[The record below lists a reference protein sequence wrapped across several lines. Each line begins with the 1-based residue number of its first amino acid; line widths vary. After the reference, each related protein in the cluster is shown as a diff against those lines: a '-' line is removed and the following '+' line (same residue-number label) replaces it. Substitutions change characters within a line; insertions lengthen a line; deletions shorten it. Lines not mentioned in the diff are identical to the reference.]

1 MTESVNT
8 SAPAN
13 IDRRRFLRYGA
24 VAGATVAVPSWL
36 LAACGSPSSSPSGS
50 AGGTADNIVSIKAT
64 HGTGLCNLGIFLA
77 KERELGKAD
86 GISLDFVVTP
96 SNADIATLFGA
107 GQVEASLI
115 PYSNFMTLYDAGA
128 PVKIVAGGGVQ
139 GCVVVAQ
146 PGINSAADLRGKTL
160 GTFQADTLEVL
171 PYDYLKKNG
180 MSFKDVKVTY
190 FGTSPELAQAFISG
204 AIESMCHIEP
214 YATQALKARKGAV
227 KLTDGTDIYGK
238 GYTDCVLAV
247 QTKLLEDKPHA
258 VKALIKAL
266 LTAQHQAEQDRPSA
280 VKATVGKYYKASYAD
295 VLDASTKQPNVVD
308 QRGRSQFIL
317 DRGQVMMDLGYIKK
331 LPGMDVF
338 SYDLLQQVITE
349 NKDLYDSLV
358 LKSV

>member
-1 MTESVNT
+1 MTRSSHRTEPSHL
-8 SAPAN
+8 
-13 IDRRRFLRYGA
+13 DRRSFLRCTA
-24 VAGATVAVPSWL
+24 MAGAAITVPGW
-36 LAACGSPSSSPSGS
+36 LAACGSSTSTSSATS
-50 AGGTADNIVSIKAT
+50 AAGAEGVVSIKAT

-107 GQVEASLI
+107 GQVEASLL

-128 PVKIVAGGGVQ
+128 PVTIVAGGGVQ

-146 PGINSAADLRGKTL
+146 PGITSAAQLKGKTL

-171 PYDYLKKNG
+171 PYDYLKAAG
-180 MSFKDVKVTY
+180 LSFADVDVKY

-204 AIESMCHIEP
+204 SIDSMCHIEP
-214 YATQALKARKGAV
+214 YATQALAAV
-227 KLTDGTDIYGK
+227 KDATALTDGQDVYGA

-247 QTKLLEDKPHA
+247 RTKLLEDEPQA

-266 LTAQHQAEQDRPSA
+266 LTAQSQSEQDRPGA
-280 VKATVGKYYKASYAD
+280 VKATVGTYYKASYED

-308 QRGRSQFIL
+308 QRGRTEFIL
-317 DRGQVMMDLGYIKK
+317 ERGQVMKELGYIKEV
-331 LPGMDVF
+331 PTEAVF
-338 SYDLLQQVITE
+338 DYALLGEVVQE
-349 NKDLYDSLV
+349 NQELYDSLE
-358 LKSV
+358 LKAV